1 MIPYDLH
8 SVLLGPLSILIV
20 HLYVRYAFLPNY
32 CQLSPLQHCLVVLAV
47 ITYTLIFVF
56 HRFLYRLVQV
66 LSEVPFPLY
75 AYRTFS
81 FAVVLLRS
89 QQSNVVVIC
98 SSIDLQ
104 NFDEYNFRNAP
115 RHCSASCE
123 LMGFSL
129 EYVPYLYRDCPL
141 YGLLWVSC
149 ATMKT
154 KNLGFVRQRCMGLD
168 PTEEND
174 SYDIVLFSSEFKKEW
189 L

>member
-1 MIPYDLH
+1 M
-8 SVLLGPLSILIV
+8 
-20 HLYVRYAFLPNY
+20 
-32 CQLSPLQHCLVVLAV
+32 
-47 ITYTLIFVF
+47 
-56 HRFLYRLVQV
+56 

-81 FAVVLLRS
+81 FAVVLFRS
-89 QQSNVVVIC
+89 QQSSVVVIC

-129 EYVPYLYRDCPL
+129 EYEPYLYRDCPL

-154 KNLGFVRQRCMGLD
+154 RNLGFVRQRCMSLD

-174 SYDIVLFSSEFKKEW
+174 SYDIILFLFPSEFKKEW
-189 L
+189 P